1 MNIKILIADQSKEYL
16 DRLIDKLQ
24 EYSELD
30 ISIATSYEKLIKAMS
45 NSKYDIIL
53 FDSDLND
60 SKIIFSSAK
69 LAICL
74 YDEEQEHS
82 GLYKELKFI
91 RKYQSISC
99 IYKEL
104 IESYAGEAGYT
115 PDFSNGIGTKI
126 VAVYSPMGGIGKT
139 TTALILTQQLQAAGY
154 NSMFMSLEQT
164 DSSSIIYPHEKEG
177 ITELIA
183 TVSGSESDDT
193 GSFEIKLRSTVK
205 EGIGRTSYIEGFS
218 RVIDYMD
225 VSDDDI
231 EKLFE
236 KIKCVSSSD
245 FVVVDM
251 NSTLDKLANKIFEFA
266 DRIVIVERDNEV
278 FRHKFNIISA
288 YPPIQ
293 DVWKKVVTIDNFAHG
308 SYANKNNVN
317 ADNIGY
323 ISDYGTISME
333 DLIRETLRNGNI
345 SIDKIIG

>member
-30 ISIATSYEKLIKAMS
+30 ISIATSYEKLEKAMN

-53 FDSDLND
+53 FNSDLND
-60 SKIIFSSAK
+60 SKITFNAAK

-91 RKYQSISC
+91 RKYQRISSI
-99 IYKEL
+99 YHEL
-104 IESYAGEAGYT
+104 IDSYADEAGYT

-126 VAVYSPMGGIGKT
+126 VAVYSPMGGTGKT
-139 TTALILTQQLQAAGY
+139 TAALVLTQQLQAAGY
-154 NSMFMSLEQT
+154 NSLFISLEQT
-164 DSSSIIYPHEKEG
+164 DSSTIIYPHEREG

-183 TVSGSESDDT
+183 AVSGSESNDT

-205 EGIGRTSYIEGFS
+205 EGSGRTSYIEGFS

-225 VSDDDI
+225 VSEDDI

-236 KIKCVSSSD
+236 KIKSVSSSD
-245 FVVVDM
+245 FVIVDM
-251 NSTLDKLANKIFEFA
+251 NSTLDKLSNKVFELA
-266 DRIVIVERDNEV
+266 DRIVIVEKDNEI
-278 FRHKFNIISA
+278 FRRKFNIISS

-308 SYANKNNVN
+308 SYTDKNNVH
-317 ADNIGY
+317 APNIGY

-333 DLIRETLRNGNI
+333 DLIRETLRNGSI
-345 SIDKIIG
+345 SIDNIIG

>member
-30 ISIATSYEKLIKAMS
+30 ISIATSYEKLEKAMN

-53 FDSDLND
+53 FNSDLND
-60 SKIIFSSAK
+60 SKITFNAAK

-91 RKYQSISC
+91 RKYQRISSI
-99 IYKEL
+99 YNEL
-104 IESYAGEAGYT
+104 IDSYADEAGYT

-126 VAVYSPMGGIGKT
+126 VAVYSPMGGTGKT
-139 TTALILTQQLQAAGY
+139 TAALVLTQQLQAAGY
-154 NSMFMSLEQT
+154 NSLFISLEQT
-164 DSSSIIYPHEKEG
+164 DSSTIIYPHEREG

-183 TVSGSESDDT
+183 AVSGSESNDT

-205 EGIGRTSYIEGFS
+205 EGSGRTSYIEGFS

-225 VSDDDI
+225 VSEDDI

-236 KIKCVSSSD
+236 KIKSVSSSD
-245 FVVVDM
+245 FVIVDM
-251 NSTLDKLANKIFEFA
+251 NSTLDKLSNKVFELA
-266 DRIVIVERDNEV
+266 DRR
-278 FRHKFNIISA
+278 KFNIISS

-308 SYANKNNVN
+308 SYTDKNNVH
-317 ADNIGY
+317 APNIGY

-333 DLIRETLRNGNI
+333 DLIRETLRNGSI
-345 SIDKIIG
+345 SIDNIIG